1 MIPALALTCERVNA
15 EERMDDCPLQ
25 MATGCASF
33 DVARSRDSRAMDYY
47 RKEALRQCHPYLRT
61 VITVGNILPSLHV
74 DAGEFLND
82 EENDS
87 IAKNVGNVDR
97 VDDLVDILLKKEN
110 KDFDYFCVVLEK
122 EGCQA
127 CSKRL
132 RGASGLGK

>member
-1 MIPALALTCERVNA
+1 MA
-15 EERMDDCPLQ
+15 EERIDDCPLQ

-33 DVARSRDSRAMDYY
+33 DVARSRDSGAMDYH
-47 RKEALRQCHPYLRT
+47 RKEALRQCLPYLRAVVT
-61 VITVGNILPSLHV
+61 VANILPSLHV
-74 DAGEFLND
+74 DAGGFLSD
-82 EENDS
+82 VENDS

-127 CSKRL
+127 CSNRL
-132 RGASGLGK
+132 GGAAGLG

>member
-1 MIPALALTCERVNA
+1 MA

-25 MATGCASF
+25 MATGCVSF
-33 DVARSRDSRAMDYY
+33 DVARSRDSGAMDYY

-74 DAGEFLND
+74 DAGGFLND
-82 EENDS
+82 AENDS
-87 IAKNVGNVDR
+87 IAKNIGNIDQ

-127 CSKRL
+127 CSNRL
-132 RGASGLGK
+132 RGAAGLGKRISLVVL